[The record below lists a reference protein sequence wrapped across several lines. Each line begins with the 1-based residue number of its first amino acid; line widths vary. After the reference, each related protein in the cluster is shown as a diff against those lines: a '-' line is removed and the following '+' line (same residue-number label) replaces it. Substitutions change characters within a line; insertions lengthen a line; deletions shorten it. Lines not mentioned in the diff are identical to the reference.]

1 MIMFSRKIVASAAAL
16 TIGATGLV
24 ACSNDG
30 EGEPTSTEVVS
41 ETATETEVATETSGA
56 DASEAADATDTAAA
70 DETGAAVAGDAEA
83 TEEITTADGAT
94 AMVPAGVKSAMDQYA
109 QPEWG
114 EPMAVEE
121 TDGGWIVTYDNEHY
135 ITWNENTGGA
145 PTWGQIANEWM
156 TDVRLDQ
163 KLGFPVAPET
173 ENADQSGWTQ
183 EFENGTIEWTRG
195 GTEDAF
201 TAIVTEK

>member
-1 MIMFSRKIVASAAAL
+1 MFSRKIVASAAAL
-16 TIGATGLV
+16 TLGATGLV

-41 ETATETEVATETSGA
+41 ETATETEVATETAGETV
-56 DASEAADATDTAAA
+56 DNTDAAA
-70 DETGAAVAGDAEA
+70 AGDAEA

-94 AMVPAGVKSAMDQYA
+94 AMVPAGVKAAMDEYA

>member
-1 MIMFSRKIVASAAAL
+1 MFSRKIIASAAAL

-24 ACSNDG
+24 ACSNDDDA
-30 EGEPTSTEVVS
+30 EPTSTEVVS
-41 ETATETEVATETSGA
+41 ETATETDTATETTSA
-56 DASEAADATDTAAA
+56 EESTTSAAA
-70 DETGAAVAGDAEA
+70 DDAEA
-83 TEEITTADGAT
+83 TEEITTADGAI
-94 AMVPAGVKSAMDQYA
+94 AMVPAGVVAAMDEYA
-109 QPEWG
+109 TPEWG

-135 ITWNENTGGA
+135 VTWNENTGGA
-145 PTWGQIANEWM
+145 PTWGQIANEWL

-173 ENADQSGWTQ
+173 ENEDQSGWTQ

-195 GTEDAF
+195 GTDDAF

>member
-1 MIMFSRKIVASAAAL
+1 MFSRKIVASAAAL
-16 TIGATGLV
+16 TLGATGLV

-30 EGEPTSTEVVS
+30 EGEPTSTEIVS
-41 ETATETEVATETSGA
+41 ETATETEVATETAG
-56 DASEAADATDTAAA
+56 EAADNTDAAA
-70 DETGAAVAGDAEA
+70 AGDAEA

-94 AMVPAGVKSAMDQYA
+94 AMVPAGVKAAMDEYA

-145 PTWGQIANEWM
+145 PTWGQIANEWI

-163 KLGFPVAPET
+163 KMGFPVAPET

>member
-1 MIMFSRKIVASAAAL
+1 MFSRKIVASAAAL
-16 TIGATGLV
+16 TLGATGLV

-41 ETATETEVATETSGA
+41 ETATETEVATETAGETA
-56 DASEAADATDTAAA
+56 DNTDAAA
-70 DETGAAVAGDAEA
+70 AGDAEA

-94 AMVPAGVKSAMDQYA
+94 AMVPAGVKAAMDEYA

>member
-1 MIMFSRKIVASAAAL
+1 MFSRKIVASAAAL

-41 ETATETEVATETSGA
+41 ETATETEVVTEGAGAGDADKADKSG
-56 DASEAADATDTAAA
+56 EAGA
-70 DETGAAVAGDAEA
+70 GAAAGDAEA

-94 AMVPAGVKSAMDQYA
+94 AMVPAGVKAAMDQYA

-145 PTWGQIANEWM
+145 PTWGQIANEWI

-163 KLGFPVAPET
+163 KMGFPLAPET
-173 ENADQSGWTQ
+173 ENADKSGWTQ

>member
-1 MIMFSRKIVASAAAL
+1 MFSRKIVASAAAL

-30 EGEPTSTEVVS
+30 EGEPTSTEIVS
-41 ETATETEVATETSGA
+41 ETATETEVATETAG
-56 DASEAADATDTAAA
+56 EAADNTDAAA
-70 DETGAAVAGDAEA
+70 AGDAEA

-94 AMVPAGVKSAMDQYA
+94 AMVPAGVKAAMDEYA

-145 PTWGQIANEWM
+145 PTWGQIANEWI
-156 TDVRLDQ
+156 TDVHLD
-163 KLGFPVAPET
+163 KKMGFPVAPET
-173 ENADQSGWTQ
+173 ENADKSGWTQ

-201 TAIVTEK
+201 TAIMTEK

>member
-16 TIGATGLV
+16 TLGATGLV

-30 EGEPTSTEVVS
+30 EGEPTSTEIVS
-41 ETATETEVATETSGA
+41 ETATETEVATETAG
-56 DASEAADATDTAAA
+56 EAADNTDAAA
-70 DETGAAVAGDAEA
+70 AGDAEA

-94 AMVPAGVKSAMDQYA
+94 AMVPAGVKAAMDEYA

-145 PTWGQIANEWM
+145 PTWGQIANEWI

>member
-1 MIMFSRKIVASAAAL
+1 MFSRKIVASAAAL
-16 TIGATGLV
+16 TLGATGLV

-41 ETATETEVATETSGA
+41 ETATETEVATETAG
-56 DASEAADATDTAAA
+56 EAADNTDAAA
-70 DETGAAVAGDAEA
+70 AGDAEA

-94 AMVPAGVKSAMDQYA
+94 AMVPAGVKAAMDEYA

-145 PTWGQIANEWM
+145 PTWGQIANEWI

>member
-1 MIMFSRKIVASAAAL
+1 MFSRKIVASAAAL
-16 TIGATGLV
+16 TLGATGLV

-41 ETATETEVATETSGA
+41 ETATETEVATETAGA
-56 DASEAADATDTAAA
+56 EASDATDTAAA
-70 DETGAAVAGDAEA
+70 DETGAAAAGDAEA

-145 PTWGQIANEWM
+145 PTWGQIANEWI

-163 KLGFPVAPET
+163 KMGFPVAPET

>member
-1 MIMFSRKIVASAAAL
+1 MFSRKIIASAAAL

-24 ACSNDG
+24 ACSNDDDA
-30 EGEPTSTEVVS
+30 EPTSTEVVS
-41 ETATETEVATETSGA
+41 ETATETDTATETTSA
-56 DASEAADATDTAAA
+56 EESTTSAAA
-70 DETGAAVAGDAEA
+70 DDAEA

-94 AMVPAGVKSAMDQYA
+94 AMVPAGVVAAMDEYA
-109 QPEWG
+109 APEWG

-135 ITWNENTGGA
+135 VTWNENTGGA
-145 PTWGQIANEWM
+145 PTWGQIANEWL

-173 ENADQSGWTQ
+173 ENDDQSGWTQ

-195 GTEDAF
+195 GTDDAF

>member
-1 MIMFSRKIVASAAAL
+1 MFSRKIVASAAAL
-16 TIGATGLV
+16 TLGATGLV

-41 ETATETEVATETSGA
+41 ETATETEVATETAGA
-56 DASEAADATDTAAA
+56 DASEAAD
-70 DETGAAVAGDAEA
+70 ETGAAAAGDAEA

-163 KLGFPVAPET
+163 KMGFPVAPET

>member
-1 MIMFSRKIVASAAAL
+1 MFSRKIVASAAAL
-16 TIGATGLV
+16 TLGATGLV

-41 ETATETEVATETSGA
+41 ETATETEVATETAG
-56 DASEAADATDTAAA
+56 EAADSTDAAA
-70 DETGAAVAGDAEA
+70 AGDAEA

-94 AMVPAGVKSAMDQYA
+94 AMVPAGVKAAMDEYA

-145 PTWGQIANEWM
+145 PTWGQIANEWI

>member
-1 MIMFSRKIVASAAAL
+1 MFSRKIVASAAAL
-16 TIGATGLV
+16 TLGATGLV

-30 EGEPTSTEVVS
+30 EGEPTSTEIVS
-41 ETATETEVATETSGA
+41 ETATETEVATETAG
-56 DASEAADATDTAAA
+56 EAADNTDAAA
-70 DETGAAVAGDAEA
+70 AGDAEA

-94 AMVPAGVKSAMDQYA
+94 AMVPAGVKAAMDEYA

-145 PTWGQIANEWM
+145 PTWGQIANEWI
-156 TDVRLDQ
+156 TDVHLD
-163 KLGFPVAPET
+163 KKMGFPVAPET
-173 ENADQSGWTQ
+173 ENADKSGWTQ

-201 TAIVTEK
+201 TAIMTEK

>member
-1 MIMFSRKIVASAAAL
+1 MFSRKIVASAAAL
-16 TIGATGLV
+16 TLGATGLV
-24 ACSNDG
+24 ACSKDG
-30 EGEPTSTEVVS
+30 EGEPTSTEIVS
-41 ETATETEVATETSGA
+41 ETATETEVATETAG
-56 DASEAADATDTAAA
+56 EAADNTDAAA
-70 DETGAAVAGDAEA
+70 AGDAEV

-94 AMVPAGVKSAMDQYA
+94 AMVPAGVKAAMDEYA

-145 PTWGQIANEWM
+145 PTWGQIANEWI

>member
-1 MIMFSRKIVASAAAL
+1 MFSRKIVASAAAL
-16 TIGATGLV
+16 TLGATGLV

-41 ETATETEVATETSGA
+41 ETATETEVATETAGA
-56 DASEAADATDTAAA
+56 DASEASDATDTAA
-70 DETGAAVAGDAEA
+70 AGDAEA

-94 AMVPAGVKSAMDQYA
+94 AMVPAGVKAAMDEYA

-145 PTWGQIANEWM
+145 PTWGQIANEWI

>member
-1 MIMFSRKIVASAAAL
+1 MFSRKIVASAAAL
-16 TIGATGLV
+16 TLGATGLV
-24 ACSNDG
+24 AWSNDG
-30 EGEPTSTEVVS
+30 EGEPTSTEIVS
-41 ETATETEVATETSGA
+41 ETATETEVATETAG
-56 DASEAADATDTAAA
+56 EAADNTDAAA
-70 DETGAAVAGDAEA
+70 AGDAEA

-94 AMVPAGVKSAMDQYA
+94 AMVPAGVKAAMDEYA

-145 PTWGQIANEWM
+145 PTWGQIANEWI

>member
-16 TIGATGLV
+16 TLGATGLV

-41 ETATETEVATETSGA
+41 ETATETEVATETAGA
-56 DASEAADATDTAAA
+56 EASDATDTAAA
-70 DETGAAVAGDAEA
+70 DETGAAAAGDAEA

-145 PTWGQIANEWM
+145 PIWGEIANEWI

-163 KLGFPVAPET
+163 KMGFPLAPET
-173 ENADQSGWTQ
+173 ENADKSGWTQ

-201 TAIVTEK
+201 TAIMTEK

>member
-1 MIMFSRKIVASAAAL
+1 MFSRKIVASAAAL

-30 EGEPTSTEVVS
+30 DAEPTSTEVVS
-41 ETATETEVATETSGA
+41 ETATETNTATETS
-56 DASEAADATDTAAA
+56 SEATTAAE
-70 DETGAAVAGDAEA
+70 ETTSAAAAGDAEA

-94 AMVPAGVKSAMDQYA
+94 AMVPAGVVAAMDKYA
-109 QPEWG
+109 MPEWG
-114 EPMAVEE
+114 EPMAVEQ

-145 PTWGQIANEWM
+145 PTWGQIANEWL

-201 TAIVTEK
+201 TAIITEK

>member
-1 MIMFSRKIVASAAAL
+1 MFSRKIVASAAAL
-16 TIGATGLV
+16 TLGATGLV

-30 EGEPTSTEVVS
+30 EGEPTSTEIVS
-41 ETATETEVATETSGA
+41 ETATETEIVTEGAAA
-56 DASEAADATDTAAA
+56 DASDEAGAGAAA
-70 DETGAAVAGDAEA
+70 GNAEA

-94 AMVPAGVKSAMDQYA
+94 AMVPAGVKAAMDEYA

-145 PTWGQIANEWM
+145 PTWGQIANEWI

-195 GTEDAF
+195 GTEDSF
-201 TAIVTEK
+201 TAIMTEK

>member
-1 MIMFSRKIVASAAAL
+1 MFSRKIIASAAAL

-24 ACSNDG
+24 ACSNDDDA
-30 EGEPTSTEVVS
+30 EPTSTEVVS
-41 ETATETEVATETSGA
+41 ETATETDTATETSSA
-56 DASEAADATDTAAA
+56 KESTTSAAA
-70 DETGAAVAGDAEA
+70 DAEA

-94 AMVPAGVKSAMDQYA
+94 AMVPAGVVAAMDEYA
-109 QPEWG
+109 APEWG

-135 ITWNENTGGA
+135 VTWNENTGGA
-145 PTWGQIANEWM
+145 PTWGQIANEWL

-173 ENADQSGWTQ
+173 KNEDQSGWTQ

-195 GTEDAF
+195 GTDDAF

>member
-16 TIGATGLV
+16 TLGATGLV
-24 ACSNDG
+24 ACSDDG

-41 ETATETEVATETSGA
+41 ETATETEVATETAGEG
-56 DASEAADATDTAAA
+56 DADATD
-70 DETGAAVAGDAEA
+70 GAAAGDAEA

-145 PTWGQIANEWM
+145 PTWGQIANEWI

-163 KLGFPVAPET
+163 KMGFPVAPET

>member
-1 MIMFSRKIVASAAAL
+1 MFSRKIVASAAAL
-16 TIGATGLV
+16 TLGATGLV

-30 EGEPTSTEVVS
+30 EGEPTSTEIVS
-41 ETATETEVATETSGA
+41 ETATETEVATETAG
-56 DASEAADATDTAAA
+56 EAADNTDAAA
-70 DETGAAVAGDAEA
+70 AGDAEA

-94 AMVPAGVKSAMDQYA
+94 AMVPAGVKAAMDEYA

-145 PTWGQIANEWM
+145 PTWGQIANEWI

-163 KLGFPVAPET
+163 KMGFPVAPET
-173 ENADQSGWTQ
+173 ENADKSGWTQ

>member
-16 TIGATGLV
+16 TLGATGLV

-41 ETATETEVATETSGA
+41 ETATETEVATETAGA
-56 DASEAADATDTAAA
+56 DASKASDATDTAA
-70 DETGAAVAGDAEA
+70 AGDAEA

-94 AMVPAGVKSAMDQYA
+94 AMVPAGVKAAMDEYA

-145 PTWGQIANEWM
+145 PTWGQIANEWI

>member
-1 MIMFSRKIVASAAAL
+1 MFSRRIVASAAAL
-16 TIGATGLV
+16 TLGATGLV

-30 EGEPTSTEVVS
+30 EGEPTSTEIVS
-41 ETATETEVATETSGA
+41 ETATETEVATETAG
-56 DASEAADATDTAAA
+56 EAADNTDAAA
-70 DETGAAVAGDAEA
+70 AGDAEA

-94 AMVPAGVKSAMDQYA
+94 AMVPAGVKAAMDEYA

-145 PTWGQIANEWM
+145 PTWGQIANEWI

>member
-1 MIMFSRKIVASAAAL
+1 MFSRKIVASAAAL

-41 ETATETEVATETSGA
+41 ETATETEVVTEGAGAGDADKADKSG
-56 DASEAADATDTAAA
+56 EAGA
-70 DETGAAVAGDAEA
+70 GAAAGDAEA

-94 AMVPAGVKSAMDQYA
+94 AMVPAGVKAAMDQYA

-145 PTWGQIANEWM
+145 PTWGQIANEWI
-156 TDVRLDQ
+156 TDVHLDQ
-163 KLGFPVAPET
+163 KMGFPLAPET
-173 ENADQSGWTQ
+173 ENADKSGWTQ

-195 GTEDAF
+195 GTADPFE
-201 TAIVTEK
+201 AIVTEK

>member
-16 TIGATGLV
+16 TLGATGLV

-41 ETATETEVATETSGA
+41 ETATEAEVATETAGA
-56 DASEAADATDTAAA
+56 DASDATDTAAA
-70 DETGAAVAGDAEA
+70 DETGAAAAGDAEA

-163 KLGFPVAPET
+163 KMGFPVAPET

>member
-1 MIMFSRKIVASAAAL
+1 MFSRKIIASAAAL

-24 ACSNDG
+24 ACSNDDDAK
-30 EGEPTSTEVVS
+30 PTSTEVVS
-41 ETATETEVATETSGA
+41 ETATETDTATET
-56 DASEAADATDTAAA
+56 ASAEKSTTAAA
-70 DETGAAVAGDAEA
+70 ANDAKA

-94 AMVPAGVKSAMDQYA
+94 AMVPAGVVAAMDEYA
-109 QPEWG
+109 NPEWG

-121 TDGGWIVTYDNEHY
+121 TDGGWIVTYDDEHY
-135 ITWNENTGGA
+135 VTWNENTGGA

-173 ENADQSGWTQ
+173 ENTDQSGWTQ

-195 GTEDAF
+195 GTDDAF

>member
-1 MIMFSRKIVASAAAL
+1 MFSRKIVASAAAL
-16 TIGATGLV
+16 TLGATGLV

-41 ETATETEVATETSGA
+41 ETATETEVATETAGEGA
-56 DASEAADATDTAAA
+56 DNTDAADATD
-70 DETGAAVAGDAEA
+70 GAAAGDAEA

-94 AMVPAGVKSAMDQYA
+94 AMVPAGVKAAMDEYA

-145 PTWGQIANEWM
+145 PTWGQIANEWI

-163 KLGFPVAPET
+163 KMGFPVAPET
-173 ENADQSGWTQ
+173 ENADKSGWTQ

-195 GTEDAF
+195 ATADAF
-201 TAIVTEK
+201 EAIITEK

>member
-1 MIMFSRKIVASAAAL
+1 MFSRKIVASAAAL
-16 TIGATGLV
+16 TLGATGLV

-30 EGEPTSTEVVS
+30 EGEPTSTEIVS
-41 ETATETEVATETSGA
+41 ETATETEVATETAG
-56 DASEAADATDTAAA
+56 EAADNTDAAA
-70 DETGAAVAGDAEA
+70 AGDAEA

-94 AMVPAGVKSAMDQYA
+94 AMVPAGVKAAMDEYA

-145 PTWGQIANEWM
+145 PTWGQIANEWI

-183 EFENGTIEWTRG
+183 KFENGTIEWTRG